1 MAKTEMST
9 AANLLLSVA
18 TVFALTF
25 LLIACGSSSTTTTG
39 GFTPAQQEFHVG
51 CQGGN
56 ETYCN

>member
-9 AANLLLSVA
+9 AASLLLNVA
-18 TVFALTF
+18 TVFALTL

-39 GFTPAQQEFHVG
+39 GLTPSQQEFHVG